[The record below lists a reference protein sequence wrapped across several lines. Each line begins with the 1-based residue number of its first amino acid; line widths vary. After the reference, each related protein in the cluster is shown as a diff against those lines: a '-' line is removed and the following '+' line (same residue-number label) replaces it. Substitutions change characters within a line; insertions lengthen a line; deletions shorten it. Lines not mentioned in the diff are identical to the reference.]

1 VRKKKKMEA
10 SLSALFEF
18 QIEKVQQVMRA
29 EMEKQRV
36 ESENRRAESEKQ
48 RVRRSHQ
55 RWRKRLSTYDL
66 L

>member
-10 SLSALFEF
+10 SLSALIEF
-18 QIEKVQQVMRA
+18 QIDKVQQVMRA

-36 ESENRRAESEKQ
+36 ESEKQ
-48 RVRRSHQ
+48 RGRRSHQ